1 MTRQEM
7 IIQGRDLL
15 GEFFGT
21 AGDADPFAWSR
32 LVNTAADE
40 IARATDCFY
49 TTATA
54 DLVSGQSEYCAPQIT
69 KVKAVSVLDSSG
81 ARRTIGSATIQ
92 AMDDWSSSW
101 RDETAGTPSV
111 WIPTG
116 LNQIVL
122 YPAPS
127 YAQVGGLVLEG
138 YGVPGAS
145 WAAMSAACPL
155 PDRAHMA
162 VVYKSA
168 MLRIIQNPTPE
179 NLARRKMLQDEYDGQ
194 KGKLEA
200 EVRRFAA
207 AMRSP
212 SYTGAAAPNSPYSP
226 LDLG

>member
-21 AGDADPFAWSR
+21 PGDADPFAWSR
-32 LVNTAADE
+32 LVSTAADE

-54 DLVSGQSEYCAPQIT
+54 DLVSGQAEYCAPQIT
-69 KVKAVSVLDSSG
+69 KVKAVSVYDASG
-81 ARRTIGSATIQ
+81 ARRTIGSATIGG
-92 AMDDWSSSW
+92 MDEWSGGW
-101 RDETAGTPSV
+101 RDEAASTPEM

-127 YAQVGGLVLEG
+127 YSAAGGLVLEG
-138 YGVPGAS
+138 YGVPGVGWS
-145 WAAMSAACPL
+145 AMSAACPL

-162 VVYKSA
+162 VVYKA
-168 MLRIIQNPTPE
+168 ALLRIIQNPTSD
-179 NLARRKMLQDEYDGQ
+179 NMARRAMLADEFADM

-200 EVRRFAA
+200 ETRRQTYP
-207 AMRSP
+207 RPLP
-212 SYTGAAAPNSPYSP
+212 SSVLPCEGR
-226 LDLG
+226 

>member
-32 LVNTAADE
+32 LVSTAADE

-54 DLVSGQSEYCAPQIT
+54 DLVAGQAEYCAPQIT
-69 KVKAVSVLDSSG
+69 KVKAVSVYDASG
-81 ARRTIGSATIQ
+81 ARRTIGSATI
-92 AMDDWSSSW
+92 ASMDGWSAHW
-101 RDETAGTPSV
+101 RDEAAGTPATWV
-111 WIPTG
+111 PMG

-127 YAQVGGLVLEG
+127 YAATGGLVVEG
-138 YGVPGAS
+138 YGVPGVG

-162 VVYKSA
+162 VVYKA
-168 MLRIIQNPTPE
+168 ALLRIIQNPSPE
-179 NLARRKMLQDEYDGQ
+179 NLTRRAMLADEFAGL

-200 EVRRFAA
+200 ETRRFAA
-207 AMRSP
+207 ATRVE
-212 SYTGAAAPNSPYSP
+212 
-226 LDLG
+226 